1 MFYKSDVV
9 ALATWP
15 GDTEKQIETLAR
27 LVDSWSTS
35 GILEPEKRPQ
45 AGKGRHRIYTRLE
58 AALFLIGA
66 TLHRC
71 GINKTLSLEQ
81 ALLSIR
87 SRHWAGFFLPP
98 NTKNNYPMPL
108 PERTEGPVDLALGY
122 CAGTYP
128 DPVKIQLMLTGTLF
142 QIEFDQAK
150 FSDDAPVV
158 IRLSLNEILKP
169 LAEAISDA

>member
-1 MFYKSDVV
+1 MFFKSDVV
-9 ALATWP
+9 ALASWP

-71 GINKTLSLEQ
+71 GINKTMALDQ

-98 NTKNNYPMPL
+98 NTKKNYPA
-108 PERTEGPVDLALGY
+108 PERTEGPVDFALEY

-128 DPVKIQLMLTGTLF
+128 DPVKIELMMTGTLF

-169 LAEAISDA
+169 LAEAIADA